1 MHFSKFAMSFSLI
14 FCYFAKFYSHVTSY
28 TPYAKA
34 KATYKP
40 FDANKAHVKTR
51 VEAVQ
56 RSKTKKIK

>member
-1 MHFSKFAMSFSLI
+1 MSFSLI